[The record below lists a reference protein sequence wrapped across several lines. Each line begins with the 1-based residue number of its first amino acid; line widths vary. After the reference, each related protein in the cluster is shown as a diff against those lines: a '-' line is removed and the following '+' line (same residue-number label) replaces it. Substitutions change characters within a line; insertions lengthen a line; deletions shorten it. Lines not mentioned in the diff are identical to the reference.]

1 MQEIDERAHSAA
13 PPERVFALLADAHTW
28 PRWGPFDSVELEPG
42 SPSPG
47 LGEERR
53 FTTGRVRNHE
63 RVVAFEP
70 PRLFAYELLA
80 GLPIRDYRAEVTLTP
95 AGDGGTDIRWH
106 STFTG
111 KLPGLGWMV
120 ARTLRKFIAQ
130 TAEALARGAEA
141 DANPRTGA

>member
-1 MQEIDERAHSAA
+1 MREIDERAHSAA
-13 PPERVFALLADAHTW
+13 PPERVFELLADASSW
-28 PRWGPFDSVELEPG
+28 PVWGPFDAAESEG
-42 SPSPG
+42 DPG

-53 FTTGRVRNHE
+53 LTTGRVRNHE

-106 STFTG
+106 STFRG
-111 KLPGLGWMV
+111 KLPGLGWV
-120 ARTLRKFIAQ
+120 VGRTLRKFIAE
-130 TAEALARGAEA
+130 TVEALARGAKA
-141 DANPRTGA
+141 